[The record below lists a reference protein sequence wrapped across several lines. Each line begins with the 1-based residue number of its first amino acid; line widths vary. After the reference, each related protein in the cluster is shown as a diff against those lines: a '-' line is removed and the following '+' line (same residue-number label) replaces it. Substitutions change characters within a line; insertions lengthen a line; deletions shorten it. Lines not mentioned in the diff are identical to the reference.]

1 MLFITIF
8 ERHTRQKKNTKLE
21 FEMKGCVILP
31 MKLLR
36 IYEFM
41 GVKNNWD
48 HVEIYSLRADVVVAD
63 PGSFVSASVSR

>member
-8 ERHTRQKKNTKLE
+8 ENTKLE

-41 GVKNNWD
+41 GKKQV
-48 HVEIYSLRADVVVAD
+48 
-63 PGSFVSASVSR
+63 GSC

>member
-41 GVKNNWD
+41 SKKQ
-48 HVEIYSLRADVVVAD
+48 L
-63 PGSFVSASVSR
+63 GSC